1 MSWDVVMW
9 MLITALAY
17 MVILWVLTLILYIK
31 RNEEIKKLR
40 LEKRQLELSIEG
52 LKAHHLFVYKENR
65 KSKTD
70 KIN

>member
-1 MSWDVVMW
+1 
-9 MLITALAY
+9 

-31 RNEEIKKLR
+31 RNKEIKKLR

-70 KIN
+70 EIN